1 MADTTAAQLAEL
13 DFATVSPQEF
23 ARLVKGLSTK
33 EIREIM
39 RGELRLQVLRAVFG
53 RMERQFR
60 PDNAGHTVALIRWKV
75 GEAAEDAETVFETAI
90 DKGSCAVTEGRSEE
104 LPKVTLTLG
113 DAEFL
118 NLVSGNANPVTMFFA
133 RKLKVAGDLSL
144 AARLTHYFDI
154 PKA

>member
-23 ARLVKGLSTK
+23 ARLVNGLSAK

-39 RGELRLQVLRAVFG
+39 RGELRLQVLREVFG

-60 PDNAGHTVALIRWKV
+60 PDNAGQTVALIRWKV
-75 GEAAEDAETVFETAI
+75 GEDGESVFETAI

-104 LPKVTLTLG
+104 TPKVTLTLG

-118 NLVSGNANPVTMFFA
+118 SLVSGNASPVTMFFS
-133 RKLKVAGDLSL
+133 RKLKVTGDLSL